1 MSSGE
6 NEHAH
11 PCVSAFEAGFKR
23 ALKSP
28 LCLLPACDHFQ
39 LANCQVFRSPFVM
52 YAFDTSA
59 MIGRCIVE
67 GDVSKRLFSPVVRGT
82 AGSATWLHMCTEQT
96 LLWMMLK
103 TLQTLALRGLSLT
116 LCIWPAFGT
125 IFHSVFSLWYGSVG
139 ITLQQQQKKG
149 LWQHCSSLKHLHERL
164 LIALTKVTTW
174 VFSNSKKKKE
184 KKGKYI
190 LNYFWIILY

>member
-1 MSSGE
+1 MSLTV

-28 LCLLPACDHFQ
+28 LCLLPACDHFL
-39 LANCQVFRSPFVM
+39 LANCQVFCSPFVM

-67 GDVSKRLFSPVVRGT
+67 GDVSKSLFSPVVRGT

-103 TLQTLALRGLSLT
+103 TLQTLAARGASL
-116 LCIWPAFGT
+116 
-125 IFHSVFSLWYGSVG
+125 HSVYLTGLCHYFSHCFLFLVRLSWHY
-139 ITLQQQQKKG
+139 IATKKG
-149 LWQHCSSLKHLHERL
+149 LWQHYSSLKHLHERL

-174 VFSNSKKKKE
+174 VFK
-184 KKGKYI
+184 
-190 LNYFWIILY
+190 